1 MTVDLVYVADKL
13 MRITDASDKDLRK
26 EIEEF
31 REECLR
37 NIGVDVVNEYNNQE
51 KEMSM
56 RFKDWVITMQED
68 AENMNYVE
76 FISKYGVANID
87 IWRDYHDPN
96 YENTNVDEY
105 MSEGCP

>member
-1 MTVDLVYVADKL
+1 
-13 MRITDASDKDLRK
+13 
-26 EIEEF
+26 
-31 REECLR
+31 
-37 NIGVDVVNEYNNQE
+37 
-51 KEMSM
+51 M

-76 FISKYGVANID
+76 FISEYGISNID

-105 MSEGCP
+105 MSEGMDC

>member
-1 MTVDLVYVADKL
+1 
-13 MRITDASDKDLRK
+13 
-26 EIEEF
+26 
-31 REECLR
+31 
-37 NIGVDVVNEYNNQE
+37 
-51 KEMSM
+51 M

-76 FISKYGVANID
+76 FLDKYGKSNID

-105 MSEGCP
+105 MSEGME